1 MRWLITLVLFV
12 GTVLAQTTTAPPTTV
27 PPPTTTAPAASL
39 QTAYVRLTWANVN
52 LTTIETNENTIRVSV
67 VRYLTPLIAANITAN
82 TTANVTLLE
91 IRAPNAAITVAQNF
105 TIEFAVQAMSLSSTI
120 LTTALA
126 ANTTAL
132 TAAIAVNLT
141 SLTSAAVLTVTS
153 ASTPSFSRLQI
164 APTPAT
170 LDVFAA
176 NASYVISNLRFYSP
190 IVNATGFTGNFFA
203 LATLTRMRYAFYSLL
218 GFKNDGFEDAYVMQV
233 TNITTPRVETDV
245 LVFVRI
251 NSTARTTNST
261 ITAIASGVSNSTIFL
276 ADYMNTFGFNARN
289 FSMAIDVPWTPPS
302 NNWWITPTVT
312 TTTTTNTTNTTNTT
326 TWANTTVAN
335 ATIATNATNPTI
347 SINAT
352 NTTKTNSTNT
362 TTLGPS
368 IVFPNGTWPPTPQP
382 SIVVPMLDGGLINYP
397 YVYTFRVVNASL
409 APVYLQPGF
418 CSPQNQFCLHLKWLV
433 DNSTTAFL
441 LARIKAQQ
449 FINTTVLANATGP
462 AINSSIPS
470 IWTLYDIPRSNIVL
484 DFIRP
489 SDQALLTVTIAAHFL
504 TQSSAT
510 STVTSTTNS
519 NLYINYHATPL
530 NAKELV
536 LEIRVST
543 MMPPPVATKT
553 LQEEGCAYC
562 SKLATQCAT
571 DFNCSSLK
579 ACVDNATSVWD
590 QNNLIANGD
599 YGDSLNTTVAT
610 ANCFRRLPP
619 SPGRTLYDSYMSCM
633 INRACPFVTQNPSK
647 LIWQAPTPGW
657 IQIQTLPWNMQP
669 SVVLAFNLSYAN
681 NSACPIYISQ
691 NSSVAD
697 VTSQVNACVF
707 GDCEVVVLFNS
718 TNVTTIDIVFN
729 NHIGPM
735 PSLLSISNVSSV
747 PIVGFLGN
755 FLPNVTITT
764 KLMSSSALAL
774 FPIYDPVTNPEVP
787 QGACWS
793 CWLDFLQNCLLD
805 KLCNSYI
812 NCIMK
817 KSYQSI
823 AQLIQYAADGATF
836 DLSPAIQSC
845 SDPSVPMYASWR
857 ALQNASQ
864 CYALRQCPVA
874 TQGQRSVI
882 WRVPFRTQTI
892 TYTSSSLSN
901 MSPSFYFNIQRD
913 NASFWQYG
921 GPNDFDKILSSL
933 VGFPFVSVN
942 SLSNTTNT
950 IGATTLTWTVLYP
963 SYAGY
968 LPNYWITDQFGVPLS
983 IVNDNIPSALLVVRN
998 QTWNATAWNKRLL

>member
-1 MRWLITLVLFV
+1 MRWLIALVLFV
-12 GTVLAQTTTAPPTTV
+12 GTVLAQTTTAPPTTTV
-27 PPPTTTAPAASL
+27 APPTTTVAAASL

-141 SLTSAAVLTVTS
+141 SLTSAAVFTVTS
-153 ASTPSFSRLQI
+153 ASTPSVSRLQI
-164 APTPAT
+164 APTPAA

-190 IVNATGFTGNFFA
+190 IVNATGFTGNFFT
-203 LATLTRMRYAFYSLL
+203 LTTLTRMRYAFYSLL

-251 NSTARTTNST
+251 NNTARTTNST

-289 FSMAIDVPWTPPS
+289 FSMAIDVPWTPLS
-302 NNWWITPTVT
+302 NNWWIAPTV
-312 TTTTTNTTNTTNTT
+312 TTTTTNTTNTT
-326 TWANTTVAN
+326 
-335 ATIATNATNPTI
+335 
-347 SINAT
+347 
-352 NTTKTNSTNT
+352 KTYSTNT
-362 TTLGPS
+362 TLPPT
-368 IVFPNGTWPPTPQP
+368 IIFPNETWPPTPQP
-382 SIVVPMLDGGLINYP
+382 SIVVPMLDGGLMNYP
-397 YVYTFRVVNASL
+397 YAYTFRVVNANF
-409 APVYLQPGF
+409 APMYLQPGY

-433 DNSTTAFL
+433 DNSTTAFV

-449 FINTTVLANATGP
+449 FINTTILANATGP

-489 SDQALLTVTIAAHFL
+489 SDQALFTVTIAANFL

-519 NLYINYHATPL
+519 NIYINYHATPL

-536 LEIRVST
+536 LEIRVT
-543 MMPPPVATKT
+543 TLVPPPVSTKT

-571 DFNCSSLK
+571 DFNCTSLK

-669 SVVLAFNLSYAN
+669 SVVLAFNLTYAN

-691 NSSVAD
+691 NNSVAD
-697 VTSQVNACVF
+697 VTSQINACVF

-718 TNVTTIDIVFN
+718 TNATTIDIVFN

-735 PSLLSISNVSSV
+735 PSLVSISNFSNV
-747 PIVGFLGN
+747 PIVGFFGSV
-755 FLPNVTITT
+755 PNVTITT

-793 CWLDFLQNCLLD
+793 CWLEFLQNCLLD
-805 KLCNSYI
+805 KLCNSYV

-836 DLSPAIQSC
+836 DLSPTIQSC
-845 SDPSVPMYASWR
+845 SDPSVPMFASWR

-874 TQGQRSVI
+874 TQGQRSII

-892 TYTSSSLSN
+892 TYTSPSLSN

-933 VGFPFVSVN
+933 VGFPFMSVN
-942 SLSNTTNT
+942 SFSNTTNT
-950 IGATTLTWTVLYP
+950 IGATTFTWTVLYP